1 MRLQLVDGYGSC
13 NQMVDNSLS
22 RFVCVGSR
30 VIPHLLWFAYEG
42 FRFVQRSLGGRDLDA
57 VDKKKHPFKGI
68 AVRLR
73 LFPMNFN
80 VIGMVFYI
88 LRSYVILR
96 IGR

>member
-1 MRLQLVDGYGSC
+1 MALATKWSIIRLAASFAWALAS
-13 NQMVDNSLS
+13 S
-22 RFVCVGSR
+22 RTCSR
-30 VIPHLLWFAYEG
+30 FAYEG